1 MADDIRIDSHKLIY
15 HPQRVADY
23 LRGENIYPLEI
34 EIGLS
39 GACNHR
45 CIFCAVDYMEYNP
58 AMLDAEVLLK
68 NLAIMHERGLKSIIF
83 AGEGEPLLNK
93 NASKIIT
100 GAKNLGIDCALATN
114 GVLLTENFSNETLK
128 SLTWIRFSIS
138 AATEKTYQ
146 QIHQSKDGDLAK
158 VFSNLRASVEI
169 KRAKNLT
176 TTLGTQLLLLPENK
190 NEVVELASK
199 LKEIGVDYFTIKPF
213 SQHPASKTK
222 IQVNYDE
229 MLDLENA
236 VKKYEDDNYKI
247 YFRRIAM
254 ENLKYRKPYHKCR
267 GLSFMTY
274 LDARGD
280 VYPCIVFMGNEKL
293 KYGNLYEYNF
303 AEIWES
309 EKAKKMRDNF
319 CGDVLHNQCREA
331 CRLDE
336 INKYLEAL
344 AEPNAHI
351 NFI

>member
-1 MADDIRIDSHKLIY
+1 
-15 HPQRVADY
+15 
-23 LRGENIYPLEI
+23 
-34 EIGLS
+34 
-39 GACNHR
+39 
-45 CIFCAVDYMEYNP
+45 
-58 AMLDAEVLLK
+58 
-68 NLAIMHERGLKSIIF
+68 
-83 AGEGEPLLNK
+83 
-93 NASKIIT
+93 
-100 GAKNLGIDCALATN
+100 
-114 GVLLTENFSNETLK
+114 
-128 SLTWIRFSIS
+128 
-138 AATEKTYQ
+138 
-146 QIHQSKDGDLAK
+146 
-158 VFSNLRASVEI
+158 
-169 KRAKNLT
+169 
-176 TTLGTQLLLLPENK
+176 
-190 NEVVELASK
+190 
-199 LKEIGVDYFTIKPF
+199 
-213 SQHPASKTK
+213 
-222 IQVNYDE
+222 
-229 MLDLENA
+229 
-236 VKKYEDDNYKI
+236 
-247 YFRRIAM
+247 M